1 MRTAERASQSRDV
14 SAGLPADA
22 LIEACPDA
30 LLITDPSWRPV
41 SSNRLFVELWQ
52 LAPGGSA
59 RALWRRIRL
68 LLADRRSLLQ
78 AWRAGAAG
86 TFEHTVNL
94 TDQRWIEIRASP
106 LSASQG
112 GWAWFCRDVTERT
125 LRERVLRAGVARYR
139 TLVENSPDAI
149 YLNRLGEDGRFYAES
164 ANEAGFRL
172 NEYEEART
180 IGRPLDE
187 ILPAWLAPI
196 VIGAH
201 QTCRRTAR
209 PVRYEIVAPP
219 GDADGDWARD
229 CILMPVCDEAGAVTR
244 TILVS
249 RDVTERRRQQ
259 QELAQALEQAEAA
272 EQRAEEER
280 QRLVDAIEA
289 IQDGFVMFD
298 GDERLVRC
306 NSAWLRIAGVAS
318 PTDALGMSLEETTRS
333 AVTTGILD
341 LGGMDAETYI
351 AEALK
356 IVRLG
361 RDVTIVAAKGDRWL
375 RIEALRT
382 SNGGIVGILSDI
394 TEIKRSEA
402 QMAAAA
408 TRAEAAEHQAAQAE
422 ARLVEA
428 IERLPA
434 GFLLFDPDEKLVLA
448 NSQYRDMFALSGDL
462 LDRPGASFEDLLRR
476 NLPAM
481 LPGAGPEQVEH
492 FVNLR
497 LAEFRAATGTIERP
511 LADGRWL
518 RTQDRK
524 TPSGDT
530 VSLRIEVTEIKT
542 AEAAA
547 LDARQH
553 LQDAI
558 ESLSEGFAL
567 YDVDGRLA
575 LSNSRLCEL
584 HAAIDPAFSL
594 ALGSFY
600 QAALRSL
607 LAGSRIDDVEAFIR
621 RRDAELQEGSSV
633 WEAQLANGGWIHG
646 TERRMRDGGVVA
658 MRRDITLLKHREDQ
672 LRAAMIDAMSANKA
686 KSEFLANMSH
696 ELRTPLN
703 AIIGFSEMIEAEIF
717 GPLGNARYGEYVGDI
732 RASGQHLL
740 NIINTVLD
748 LARVEAGKIV
758 LSEGMVDID
767 ATIDDCASL
776 MRERIM
782 RAMLRLKL
790 EIEPDLPVLR
800 ADPVRLKQVVL
811 NLLSNAVKFTRA
823 HGQITVRARHTPS
836 GGVAIEVSDTGI
848 GMDPATIPKVFEPF
862 GLGHAAHSRAY
873 AGTGLGLPLSK
884 ALVEEHGGQ
893 LVLTSALGVGTTAT
907 VTLPAHRVIRPLVGR
922 ETAPS

>member
-1 MRTAERASQSRDV
+1 MRTAERASQSCDV
-14 SAGLPADA
+14 PAALPADA

-30 LLITDPSWRPV
+30 VLITDRNWRPV
-41 SSNRLFVELWQ
+41 SSNRLFAELWQ
-52 LAPGGSA
+52 VPLPCSA
-59 RALWRRIRL
+59 RALWRRIRHL
-68 LLADRRSLLQ
+68 VADRRSLLR
-78 AWRAGAAG
+78 AWRAGAAAG
-86 TFEHTVNL
+86 TFEHVAGL
-94 TDQRWIEIRASP
+94 ADQRWIEIRATRLGAPS
-106 LSASQG
+106 G
-112 GWAWFCRDVTERT
+112 GWAWFCRDVTERM
-125 LRERVLRAGVARYR
+125 LRERVLRVGVQRYR
-139 TLVENSPDAI
+139 TLIEHSPDAI

-164 ANEAGFRL
+164 ANEAALQL
-172 NEYEEART
+172 NGYEEAST
-180 IGRPLDE
+180 IGRSLE
-187 ILPAWLAPI
+187 ELLPSWLAEI

-201 QTCRRTAR
+201 RICRRTAQ
-209 PVRYEIVAPP
+209 PVRYEVVAPP
-219 GDADGDWARD
+219 GEDDWARD
-229 CILMPVCDEAGAVTR
+229 CVLMPVCDETGAVTR

-259 QELAQALEQAEAA
+259 QELARALEQAEAA
-272 EQRAEEER
+272 EQRAEQDR

-298 GDERLVRC
+298 RDERQVRC
-306 NSAWLRIAGVAS
+306 NSAWLRIAGVGSQAE
-318 PTDALGMSLEETTRS
+318 ALGMNLEQAARS

-341 LGGMDAETYI
+341 LAGMDVEAYI
-351 AEALK
+351 GEALK
-356 IVRLG
+356 IVRRG
-361 RDVTIVAAKGDRWL
+361 RGVTLVPAKGDRWL
-375 RIEALRT
+375 RVEALRT
-382 SNGGIVGILSDI
+382 SDGGFVGILSEI

-402 QMAAAA
+402 EMAAAA
-408 TRAEAAEHQAAQAE
+408 SRAEAAERLAAQAE

-434 GFLLFDPDEKLVLA
+434 GFLLFDAEERLVLA
-448 NSQYRDMFALSGDL
+448 NSQYQDMFALSSAL
-462 LDRPGASFEDLLRR
+462 LDSPGASFEDLLRC
-476 NLPAM
+476 NMPAL
-481 LPGAGPEQVEH
+481 LPGAGPEEVEH
-492 FVNLR
+492 FVELR
-497 LAEFRAATGTIERP
+497 LGEFRAAAGSIERR

-530 VSLRIEVTEIKT
+530 VSLRIEVTEIKA

-547 LDARQH
+547 LDARRH

-567 YDVDGRLA
+567 YDVDGRLV
-575 LSNSRLCEL
+575 LSNSRLREL
-584 HAAIDPAFSL
+584 HAAIDPAFPL
-594 ALGSFY
+594 EPGSSFD
-600 QAALRSL
+600 AALRNL
-607 LAGSRIDDVEAFIR
+607 LEGSRIDDVDGLIR
-621 RRDAELQEGSSV
+621 RRAAELEDGSSV
-633 WEAQLANGGWIHG
+633 WEAQLANGVWIQG

-672 LRAAMIDAMSANKA
+672 LRAAMIEAMGANKA

-703 AIIGFSEMIEAEIF
+703 AIIGFSEMIESEIF

-767 ATIDDCASL
+767 ATIDECASL

-782 RAMLRLKL
+782 RGMLRLKL

-811 NLLSNAVKFTRA
+811 NLMSNSVKFTKA
-823 HGQITVRARHTPS
+823 HGQIAVRAHRTPA
-836 GGVAIEVSDTGI
+836 GGIAIEIADTGI
-848 GMDPATIPKVFEPF
+848 GMDPATIPRVFEPF
-862 GLGHAAHSRAY
+862 SLGHATHSRAY

-884 ALVEEHGGQ
+884 ALVEEHGGK

-907 VTLPAHRVIRPLVGR
+907 VTLPADRVIRPMVGR